1 MTTADITVLS
11 QPDVV
16 TRLHAAFGGLRSWA
30 YFLTDCILDRT
41 SLKGLQLLPVAYLQ
55 GRCKRPVYARPACWS
70 VGCSVAPCTSLV
82 CGW

>member
-41 SLKGLQLLPVAYLQ
+41 SVVSQIVSP
-55 GRCKRPVYARPACWS
+55 RPCHVI
-70 VGCSVAPCTSLV
+70 L
-82 CGW
+82 